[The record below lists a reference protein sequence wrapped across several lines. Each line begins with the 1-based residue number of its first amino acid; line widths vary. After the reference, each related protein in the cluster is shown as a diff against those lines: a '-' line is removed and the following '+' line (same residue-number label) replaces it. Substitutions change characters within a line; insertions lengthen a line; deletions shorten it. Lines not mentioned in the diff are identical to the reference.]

1 MSLARILAI
10 LAVAIASLAAI
21 ALLPHGELIQAIA
34 ALPLV
39 GALVAAIFEIVRD
52 QARRQHEVGLAD
64 SQHRFALAAGS
75 HMASA
80 AFDHHVAFCE
90 EYVAEAL
97 AALRTLFRE
106 GPTREALQHSDRI
119 HAIKQKHVLWITR
132 DLESQLEP
140 FEKALRKIGANELVA
155 AKFPHS
161 DGHQKRTTEMFKQFA
176 EVLGT
181 EHMGSEWDGEEIT
194 DSAAIGRVVSHLR
207 DMLGVE
213 ELTTL
218 RNAIIRQALTAVK

>member
-1 MSLARILAI
+1 MSLVRVIAI
-10 LAVAIASLAAI
+10 LAVAIASLAAV
-21 ALLPHGELIQAIA
+21 ALLPHGELVQAIA
-34 ALPLV
+34 AIPLV
-39 GALVAAIFEIVRD
+39 GSLVAAIFEVVRD
-52 QARRQHEVGLAD
+52 QAKRQHEVGLAD

-132 DLESQLEP
+132 ELESRLEP
-140 FEKALRKIGANELVA
+140 FEKALRKIGANDLIA
-155 AKFPHS
+155 AQFPHS
-161 DGHQKRTTEMFKQFA
+161 GGHQKRTTAMFRQFA

-181 EHMGSEWDGEEIT
+181 EHMGKEWEGEEIT
-194 DSAAIGRVVSHLR
+194 DTAAIGRVVSHLR

-213 ELTTL
+213 ELTKL
-218 RNAIIRQALTAVK
+218 RNAIIQQALAAAK